1 MKKLWILIL
10 FVVFPLSLVAQQ
22 QVEYNKKGDDA
33 MKRLDYSDAKMWY
46 EEGVSSCDPY
56 SIKQLTTIWLNKER
70 MRPSMRSLMNKCL
83 NCLNVMAT
91 ESDTTAIDQLISY
104 YTEGIGTPKSEE
116 LATYWAER
124 LTVLRKPI
132 EPIHREPIEPSHKS
146 SHKRME
152 FFAGYSYSI
161 ESPYGI
167 TLGGVAQKFGW
178 YARFKTNMAFTDFS
192 YECNKGSEIINFP
205 NAKTESYRLN
215 KEKSRKKNSF
225 VGTAGLV
232 VKCTPWLYTSVG
244 LGYGERTLLYP
255 FTVYDL
261 VETSNPDKQREV
273 WCKNID
279 ASYKGVAADLDV
291 MVKVGSFF
299 VSAGC
304 NTINFKYIDLNAGLG
319 VFF

>member
-1 MKKLWILIL
+1 MKKLWMLIIY
-10 FVVFPLSLVAQQ
+10 VVFPFSMVAQQ
-22 QVEYNKKGDDA
+22 QVDYNKKGDDA
-33 MKRLDYSDAKMWY
+33 MKRQDYSDAKMWY

-56 SIKQLTTIWLNKER
+56 SIQQLTAIWLHNER

-91 ESDTTAIDQLISY
+91 ESDTTAVNQLVSY
-104 YTEGIGTPKSEE
+104 YTKGIGTPKSEE

-124 LTVLRKPI
+124 LAVM
-132 EPIHREPIEPSHKS
+132 REPVESLYAEPSESQTKTPR
-146 SHKRME
+146 KRME
-152 FFAGYSYSI
+152 LFVGYSYSI

-167 TLGGVAQKFGW
+167 TVGGMTDKLGW
-178 YARFKTNMAFTDFS
+178 YARFKTNMSFTGFS
-192 YECNKGSEIINFP
+192 YECNKESEIIDFP
-205 NAKTESYRLN
+205 NAKTESYRLDKG
-215 KEKSRKKNSF
+215 KERLKNSF
-225 VGTAGLV
+225 VATAGLV

-244 LGYGERTLLYP
+244 IGYGERVLLYP
-255 FTVYDL
+255 FTTYDL
-261 VETSNPDKQREV
+261 IETSNPDKQREV

-279 ASYKGVAADLDV
+279 TSYTGVAADLDV

-304 NTINFKYIDLNAGLG
+304 NTVNFKCIDLNAGVG